1 MKNMQE
7 IIRQKISNHPI
18 NEEIERFVIIRRIAD
33 NADVSQIVIS
43 GHVEYFKDGQNI
55 TSTFRSEIDNWIIG
69 NHYDVEIRDEQ
80 NEVVIDEET
89 QEPIKM
95 PAFDYFQAIIL
106 ANKVPLLT
114 LLQAYI
120 LNDDEKGTFNF

>member
-1 MKNMQE
+1 MTNMQE

-18 NEEIERFVIIRRIAD
+18 NEEIEREVVIRRIAD

-43 GHVEYFKDGQNI
+43 GHVEYFKDGQNV
-55 TSTFRSEIDNWIIG
+55 TSTFKSEVDNWIIG
-69 NHYDVEIRDEQ
+69 NHYEVEVRDEN

-89 QEPIKM
+89 QEAVKM

-114 LLQAYI
+114 LLQTYI
-120 LNDDEKGTFNF
+120 LNDDEKGAFNF

>member
-1 MKNMQE
+1 MTKMTE

-18 NEEIERFVIIRRIAD
+18 NEGIEREVVIRRIAD
-33 NADVSQIVIS
+33 NADVCQIVIS
-43 GHVEYFKDGQNI
+43 GHVEYFKDGQNV
-55 TSTFRSEIDNWIIG
+55 TSTFRSEIDNWIID
-69 NHYDVEIRDEQ
+69 NHYEVEVRDE
-80 NEVVIDEET
+80 NNVVLLDEET
-89 QEPIKM
+89 QEAVKM

>member
-1 MKNMQE
+1 MKNMKQ

-18 NEEIERFVIIRRIAD
+18 NETIERYVVIRRIAD

-43 GHVEYFKDGQNI
+43 GHVEYFKDGQNV
-55 TSTFRSEIDNWIIG
+55 TSTFRSEIDNWIID
-69 NHYDVEIRDEQ
+69 NHYEVEVRDEN
-80 NEVVIDEET
+80 NEVLLDEET
-89 QEPIKM
+89 QEAVKM

>member
-1 MKNMQE
+1 MKNMKQ

-18 NEEIERFVIIRRIAD
+18 NETIERYVVIRRITD

-43 GHVEYFKDGQNI
+43 GHVEYFKDGQNV
-55 TSTFRSEIDNWIIG
+55 TSTFRSEINNWIIG
-69 NHYDVEIRDEQ
+69 NHYEVEVRDEN
-80 NEVVIDEET
+80 NEFLLDEET
-89 QEPIKM
+89 QEAVKM

-120 LNDDEKGTFNF
+120 LNDDEKGIFNF